1 MGKSEKLNAPFVKVY
16 GETITKKPL
25 NEYKLTQSES
35 RSIKGKKGFR
45 KIDNV
50 KDEII
55 HIRVN
60 SEVKDFMNQYCQ
72 KYGITKSQLLMGAL
86 ECYTG
91 FNGDN
96 ASECL
101 NDSGDILLNM

>member
-1 MGKSEKLNAPFVKVY
+1 M

-25 NEYKLTQSES
+25 NEYKLTQSEALS
-35 RSIKGKKGFR
+35 VKGTKGFR
-45 KIDNV
+45 KLDKP
-50 KDEII
+50 KDEVFQ
-55 HIRVN
+55 IRIN
-60 SEVKDFMNQYCQ
+60 NEVKKFMTEYCQ
-72 KYGITKSQLLMGAL
+72 KHGITKTQLLMGAL